1 MENSKEVII
10 NTLKSKYPHN
20 VGDIIKGSY
29 VTIKVINVNFMV
41 ALKIEDSYI
50 HYNGVVL
57 NHYGEETMKN
67 KRGELNCIT
76 MTSKDIIL

>member
-1 MENSKEVII
+1 
-10 NTLKSKYPHN
+10 
-20 VGDIIKGSY
+20 
-29 VTIKVINVNFMV
+29 MV

-57 NHYGEETMKN
+57 NQYGEETMKN
-67 KRGELNCIT
+67 KKGDLNCIT